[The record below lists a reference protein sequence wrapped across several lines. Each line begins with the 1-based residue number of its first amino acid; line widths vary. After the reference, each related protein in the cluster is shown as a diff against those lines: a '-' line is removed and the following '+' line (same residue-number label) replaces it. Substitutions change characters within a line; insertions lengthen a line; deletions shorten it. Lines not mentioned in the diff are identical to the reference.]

1 MPILLKKI
9 LTLEALSRQ
18 LEPPAEVRQAWNDQ
32 VAAYA
37 ERFIESLSHSP
48 AFLDDDNKGQE
59 LLQFPIPEYAVPVE
73 QLIHLV
79 EEAVDKPALNPA
91 SGRHFGYIP
100 GGGVFPGALGDYMA
114 AVANNYAGIFY
125 AGPGAVRM
133 ENMLIRWMAQFL
145 GYPRTALGNLAS
157 GGSIATLVAITTA
170 RDTKKLKAAMVE
182 NAVVYLTTQ
191 VHHCVHKAFRIAG
204 MKEAIF
210 RNIPLDE
217 HFRMDTDYLKRQ
229 IALDWDAGLRPF
241 MIIGTAGTTDTGAID
256 PLDTIAD
263 IAQKN
268 EIWFHVDAAYGGFFM
283 LVENLKPAF
292 KGIERSDS
300 VVIDPHKGLFL
311 PYGLGAVI
319 IRDVPAQY
327 QAHFYQANYM
337 QDALSDDHEYSPA
350 DLSPEL
356 TKHFR
361 GMRMWL
367 PLQLFGVSPF
377 RASLQEKALLC
388 RYFYE
393 EIQKRGFEVGPEPEL
408 SVMIFRHPGSD
419 EANQHLIKHVQHDGR
434 VFVSS
439 TTIQDKFWIRM
450 AVMSFRTHLP
460 EIELALQIL
469 EESAYAM
476 GLRQ

>member
-1 MPILLKKI
+1 MKNKI
-9 LTLEALSRQ
+9 LALEALAVQ
-18 LEPPAEVRQAWNDQ
+18 LEPPAEVRQEWNEQ
-32 VAAYA
+32 VNAYA
-37 ERFIESLSHSP
+37 ERFIQSLSVAP
-48 AFLDDDNKGQE
+48 AFRDDDNKGQA
-59 LLQFPIPEYAVPVE
+59 LLQFPIPEYAVPIE
-73 QLIHLV
+73 QLIQLV

-91 SGRHFGYIP
+91 SGRHMGYIP

-145 GYPRTALGNLAS
+145 GYPSTALGNLAS

-182 NAVVYLTTQ
+182 NAVVYLTAQ
-191 VHHCVHKAFRIAG
+191 VHHCIHKAFRIAG

-217 HFRMDTDYLKRQ
+217 HFRMDTAYLKRQ
-229 IALDWDAGLRPF
+229 IMLDRESGLKPF
-241 MIIGTAGTTDTGAID
+241 MVIGTAGTTDTGAID
-256 PLDTIAD
+256 PLDEIAD
-263 IAQKN
+263 IAANNQ
-268 EIWFHVDAAYGGFFM
+268 IWFHVDAAYGGFFM
-283 LVENLKPAF
+283 LVEELRPAF

-300 VVIDPHKGLFL
+300 IVIDPHKGLFL

-361 GMRMWL
+361 GLRMWL
-367 PLQLFGVSPF
+367 PLQLFGVHPF
-377 RASLQEKALLC
+377 RASLQEKVLLC
-388 RYFYE
+388 QYFYE
-393 EIQKRGFEVGPEPEL
+393 EIRKRGFETGPPPEL
-408 SVMIFRHPGSD
+408 SVMIFRLPGSD
-419 EANQHLIKHVQHDGR
+419 EVNQQLVKQVQHDGR

-439 TTIQDKFWIRM
+439 TTIDGKFWIRL
-450 AVMSFRTHLP
+450 AVMSFRTHLSD
-460 EIELALQIL
+460 IELALQIF
-469 EESAYAM
+469 EESAKA
-476 GLRQ
+476 Q